1 MSEQTIRGRQGAAVE
16 EYIKKH
22 EGEMTRKEMSEE
34 LGIPYKELLNF
45 ISARGLATRKVH
57 EWTEEETKFLVD
69 NFQTMTK
76 PEICEHLGRSW
87 ASVNTKA
94 QYMGLTKRERHK
106 WTQAEKDKVMELYR
120 KGVSHKDIAA
130 VLGRP
135 VRTVSAQ
142 ILIITNAEKARKK
155 MKARGIAI
163 PEDESDSN

>member
-142 ILIITNAEKARKK
+142 ILIITNAEKARK
-155 MKARGIAI
+155 
-163 PEDESDSN
+163 